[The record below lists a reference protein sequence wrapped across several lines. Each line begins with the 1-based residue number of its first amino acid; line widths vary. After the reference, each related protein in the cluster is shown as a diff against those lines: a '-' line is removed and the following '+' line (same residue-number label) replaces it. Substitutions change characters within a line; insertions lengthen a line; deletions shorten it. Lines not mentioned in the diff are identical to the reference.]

1 MPVMVRKLASPILS
15 GLLLAAPCAAI
26 MSTVA
31 AFLFLVSSTVVR
43 DLYQRTHNPGASKKS
58 IRNFLQC
65 VIVFT
70 ITAQA
75 SAFLFPIIFALFW
88 HRAN

>member
-1 MPVMVRKLASPILS
+1 MVRKLASPILS

-43 DLYQRTHNPGASKKS
+43 DLYQRTLNPGASEKS
-58 IRNFLQC
+58 IRILTYSTTGGLGFLVAALAIFTPDFLQ
-65 VIVFT
+65 
-70 ITAQA
+70 
-75 SAFLFPIIFALFW
+75 
-88 HRAN
+88 